1 MAFCTHC
8 GAQLPDGVKFCT
20 SCGTPVAASNVSAR
34 PSADGRGIVIDAP
47 AGSTVSFSQSTH
59 ASETKG
65 EEEMSAW
72 GEFVPD
78 GQEQQRPAAPSRP
91 APKPYEQAYQQ
102 AFPQQQPYQQ
112 APPPPPSYQQPAY
125 QQPAYQQP
133 VQEPQKPKKKL
144 TFGRILYLALLI
156 IIGLYLLSQLITIFA
171 S

>member
-91 APKPYEQAYQQ
+91 APPQAPYQQAYQQ
-102 AFPQQQPYQQ
+102 AFHPQQAQQ
-112 APPPPPSYQQPAY
+112 QYQQPPQPHY

-133 VQEPQKPKKKL
+133 VQEPEKPKKKL
-144 TFGRILYLALLI
+144 TFGRILYLALVI
-156 IIGLYLLSQLITIFA
+156 IIGLYLLSQLISIFA

>member
-8 GAQLPDGVKFCT
+8 GAQLADGVKFCT
-20 SCGTPVAASNVSAR
+20 SCGTPVAAPGVSAR

-78 GQEQQRPAAPSRP
+78 GQEPPRPAAPSRP
-91 APKPYEQAYQQ
+91 APPQAPYQQAYQQ
-102 AFPQQQPYQQ
+102 AFHPQQAQQ
-112 APPPPPSYQQPAY
+112 QYQQPPQPPY

-133 VQEPQKPKKKL
+133 VQEPEKPKKKL

-156 IIGLYLLSQLITIFA
+156 IIGLYLLSQLISIFA